1 MRALENDGERMRDY
15 IRQHFNY
22 SAATTTRN
30 FCQRERERAREK
42 ILNER
47 SRAAMFNKFINDAN
61 GGEQSSAINRTLSL
75 RAQLSRSRREHY
87 YINI

>member
-1 MRALENDGERMRDY
+1 LRALENDGERMRVY
-15 IRQHFNY
+15 IR
-22 SAATTTRN
+22 SILII
-30 FCQRERERAREK
+30 CERERAREK